1 MDKGFAAEEDPRPN
15 DLLGAGPTLKRDDL
29 GREISDVP
37 DCRYAGR
44 QKQMQIVPLIEV
56 DMHIDKTRQD
66 GFAICTDSHGV
77 RRDRDFA
84 LFANLNN
91 AVSSDDYGGLRERGR
106 SCAIDQRST
115 QNGDNVGAS
124 NMLEFFQAI
133 SLGGGSSGRR
143 PGRF

>member
-1 MDKGFAAEEDPRPN
+1 MLMDKGFTAEEDPRTN

-37 DCRYAGR
+37 DWRYAGR

-66 GFAICTDSHGV
+66 GFAICTDSPGI

-84 LFANLNN
+84 LFANPNN
-91 AVSSDDYGGLRERGR
+91 AVSSDDYGGLGQRGR
-106 SCAIDQRST
+106 SCAIEQRST

-124 NMLEFFQAI
+124 NVLESFQAI
-133 SLGGGSSGRR
+133 KLGRR
-143 PGRF
+143 

>member
-44 QKQMQIVPLIEV
+44 QKQMQIVALIEM
-56 DMHIDKTRQD
+56 DMHIDKTWQN
-66 GFAICTDSHGV
+66 GLAICTDSRGI
-77 RRDRDFA
+77 RRDRNLA